1 MLVALLVLAQ
11 LNVTVAA
18 PDTVRACDPFTIS
31 IVGTVRGAAPP
42 VLAPPAVG
50 PLTIVTSRASSQT
63 TADVFGGRW
72 SVTDVQLTVL
82 TDRPGRY
89 VVGPFEMRSGRLR
102 TRTRRSAIVVVGEN
116 DSTAVASVVT
126 RARIDTSADV
136 ALRSLVQPDTVYV
149 GEQATYQVG
158 VFVSPAAREK
168 LRRNPTFAPPQ
179 LNALMAY
186 DRPTNRTPM
195 VRRRVGTQCFD
206 VLVYERA
213 VFPLSAGRHVLA
225 PAHLS
230 YSLSVGAGFFA
241 GEERREAVS
250 DSVAIVALDPPEES
264 QPADFAGAVGD
275 LSMTA
280 IVDSSAPRVGDPL
293 MLTVRIQ
300 GEGNV
305 KLLPRPSVAVQWAA
319 LVQGDERVSLDSAAA
334 HVRGSK
340 EFDWILTP
348 REAGP
353 QELPPVR
360 YPFWNPR
367 TLRYEVATTSP
378 ETLTIAPGSLVALD
392 TARVERVRVLTLRRE
407 LRPPASTPLPQRP
420 AYLLA
425 LAVAPLP
432 ALGALA
438 ARRRRRVARAIPPA
452 ARLRSLARA
461 RTAPTPALVR
471 RTLAAALIDRG
482 VVTMH
487 DLERSDS
494 ALRALR
500 RSGVSAETA
509 TRTVAILVEL
519 DEASF
524 AGERRGARDAAK
536 RAAALLRAV
545 DAEARGRDA
554 LGDAARTFVLTLGIL
569 TLGAGIAHAA
579 AGADTTEDLFA
590 RGVASYD
597 AGRYAEAAALFDST
611 AHASPRSADAWAN
624 AGTAA
629 WTSADTAGAVVGWQR
644 ALRLE
649 PLAGDVRDRLDLTP
663 GPARGALAAVPPV
676 PLEALAAGALA
687 LWWLAWLGAA
697 ARALGGSRPS
707 ARTIYALHGLA
718 VAAGVGYILLDEHLA
733 GVSLRVV
740 VEPTRLHS
748 EPSLATEPGAATRTG
763 QVVRSAQRQG
773 AWTRAVLENGD
784 DGWIES
790 DRLRALTGD

>member
-1 MLVALLVLAQ
+1 MLAALLVLAQ

-18 PDTVRACDPFTIS
+18 PDTVKACDPFTIS

-42 VLAPPAVG
+42 VLVQPTVG
-50 PLTIVTSRASSQT
+50 SLTIVTSRASSQT

-72 SVTDVQLTVL
+72 SVTDVQLSVL

-102 TRTRRSAIVVVGEN
+102 TRTRRTTIVVTGEN
-116 DSTAVASVVT
+116 DSSAVAPVVT

-149 GEQATYQVG
+149 GQQATYQVG

-168 LRRNPTFAPPQ
+168 LRRNPTFSPPA

-186 DRPTNRTPM
+186 DRPPNRTPM

-250 DSVAIVALDPPEES
+250 DSVAIVALDPPAET
-264 QPADFAGAVGD
+264 QPADYAGAVGE

-280 IVDSSAPRVGDPL
+280 LVDSSAPRVGDPL
-293 MLTVRIQ
+293 TLTVRIQ

-305 KLLPRPSVAVQWAA
+305 KLLPRPAVAVPWAA
-319 LVQGDERVSLDSAAA
+319 LVQSDERVSLDSAAA

-348 REAGP
+348 HEMGE
-353 QELPPVR
+353 QEVPPLR

-367 TLRYEVATTSP
+367 TLRYEIATTSP

-392 TARVERVRVLTLRRE
+392 SARAERPRVLALRRE
-407 LRPPASTPLPQRP
+407 LRPPARPPLPQHP

-438 ARRRRRVARAIPPA
+438 ARRRRRLPRVVPAA
-452 ARLRSLARA
+452 ARLRALARA
-461 RTAPTPALVR
+461 RTAPAPGLLR

-482 VVTMH
+482 VITTH
-487 DLERSDS
+487 DLERSDT
-494 ALRALR
+494 AQRALR
-500 RSGVSAETA
+500 RAGVSADTA
-509 TRTVAILVEL
+509 VQAVALLVEL

-536 RAAALLRAV
+536 RAATIMRAV
-545 DAEARGRDA
+545 DAEARSRDA
-554 LGDAARTFVLTLGIL
+554 LGDAVRVFVIVSGIL
-569 TLGAGIAHAA
+569 ALGAGIARA
-579 AGADTTEDLFA
+579 TTNDGVSDLFA

-597 AGRYAEAAALFDST
+597 AGRYAEASARFDSAART
-611 AHASPRSADAWAN
+611 SPRSADAWAN
-624 AGTAA
+624 AGTSA
-629 WTSADTAGAVVGWQR
+629 WTNADTASAVVGWQR

-649 PLAGDVRDRLDLTP
+649 PLAGDMRRRLDLTP
-663 GPARGALAAVPPV
+663 GPARGALAAVPPI
-676 PLEALAAGALA
+676 PLDALAAAALA
-687 LWWLAWLGAA
+687 LWWLAWSGAA
-697 ARALGGSRPS
+697 ARAMGGSRPS

-718 VAAGVGYILLDEHLA
+718 VAVGVGYILLDEHLA
-733 GVSLRVV
+733 GVPLQVV
-740 VEPTRLHS
+740 VEPATLRS
-748 EPSLATEPGAATRTG
+748 EPSLAAEPGASTRTG
-763 QVVRSAQRQG
+763 QVVRSAERQG
-773 AWTRAVLENGD
+773 AWTRAVLENGN

-790 DRLRALTGD
+790 DRLRPLTRD

>member
-1 MLVALLVLAQ
+1 MLAALLILAQ

-18 PDTVRACDPFTIS
+18 PDTVKACDPFTIS

-42 VLAPPAVG
+42 VLGPPAVG
-50 PLTIVTSRASSQT
+50 SLTIVTSRASSQT

-72 SVTDVQLTVL
+72 SVTDVQLSVL

-89 VVGPFEMRSGRLR
+89 AVGPFEMRAGRLR
-102 TRTRRSAIVVVGEN
+102 TRTRRAMIVVVGDN
-116 DSTAVASVVT
+116 DSSAVAPVVT

-149 GEQATYQVG
+149 GQQATYQVG

-168 LRRNPTFAPPQ
+168 LRRNPTFAPPA

-213 VFPLSAGRHVLA
+213 VFPLSAGHHVLA

-250 DSVAIVALDPPEES
+250 DSVAIVALDPPAES
-264 QPADFAGAVGD
+264 QPSDYAGAVGD

-280 IVDSSAPRVGDPL
+280 LVDSSAPRVGDPL
-293 MLTVRIQ
+293 TLTVRIQ

-305 KLLPRPSVAVQWAA
+305 KLLPRPAVAVPWAA

-348 REAGP
+348 REMGQ
-353 QELPPVR
+353 QELPPLR

-392 TARVERVRVLTLRRE
+392 TARAPRARVLALRRD
-407 LRPPASTPLPQRP
+407 LRPPARAPLPQHP
-420 AYLLA
+420 GYLLA

-438 ARRRRRVARAIPPA
+438 ARRRRRAPRIVPPA

-461 RTAPTPALVR
+461 RTAPSPALLR

-482 VVTMH
+482 VMTMH

-509 TRTVAILVEL
+509 VQAVALLVEL

-536 RAAALLRAV
+536 RAATILRAV
-545 DAEARGRDA
+545 DAEARSRDA
-554 LGDAARTFVLTLGIL
+554 LGDAVRVFVIVFAVLA
-569 TLGAGIAHAA
+569 LGAGIARATA
-579 AGADTTEDLFA
+579 IEDATASLFA

-597 AGRYAEAAALFDST
+597 AGRYADAAARFDSAART
-611 AHASPRSADAWAN
+611 SPRSADAWAN
-624 AGTAA
+624 AGTSA
-629 WTSADTAGAVVGWQR
+629 WTRADAADAVVGWQR

-649 PLAGDVRDRLDLTP
+649 PLAGDMRDRLDLTP

-676 PLEALAAGALA
+676 PLDALAVGALA
-687 LWWLAWLGAA
+687 LWLLAWFGAA
-697 ARALGGSRPS
+697 ARAMGGSRPS
-707 ARTIYALHGLA
+707 PRTIYALHRLA
-718 VAAGVGYILLDEHLA
+718 VAVGVGYILLDEHLA
-733 GVSLRVV
+733 GVPLRVV
-740 VEPTRLHS
+740 VEATTLRS
-748 EPSLATEPGAATRTG
+748 EPSLASDPGASTRTG
-763 QVVRSAQRQG
+763 EVVRSAERQG
-773 AWTRAVLENGD
+773 AWTRAVLENGN
-784 DGWIES
+784 DGWIET
-790 DRLRALTGD
+790 DRLRPLTRD

>member
-1 MLVALLVLAQ
+1 
-11 LNVTVAA
+11 
-18 PDTVRACDPFTIS
+18 
-31 IVGTVRGAAPP
+31 
-42 VLAPPAVG
+42 
-50 PLTIVTSRASSQT
+50 
-63 TADVFGGRW
+63 
-72 SVTDVQLTVL
+72 
-82 TDRPGRY
+82 
-89 VVGPFEMRSGRLR
+89 
-102 TRTRRSAIVVVGEN
+102 
-116 DSTAVASVVT
+116 
-126 RARIDTSADV
+126 
-136 ALRSLVQPDTVYV
+136 
-149 GEQATYQVG
+149 
-158 VFVSPAAREK
+158 
-168 LRRNPTFAPPQ
+168 
-179 LNALMAY
+179 
-186 DRPTNRTPM
+186 
-195 VRRRVGTQCFD
+195 
-206 VLVYERA
+206 
-213 VFPLSAGRHVLA
+213 
-225 PAHLS
+225 
-230 YSLSVGAGFFA
+230 
-241 GEERREAVS
+241 
-250 DSVAIVALDPPEES
+250 
-264 QPADFAGAVGD
+264 
-275 LSMTA
+275 
-280 IVDSSAPRVGDPL
+280 
-293 MLTVRIQ
+293 
-300 GEGNV
+300 
-305 KLLPRPSVAVQWAA
+305 
-319 LVQGDERVSLDSAAA
+319 
-334 HVRGSK
+334 
-340 EFDWILTP
+340 
-348 REAGP
+348 
-353 QELPPVR
+353 
-360 YPFWNPR
+360 
-367 TLRYEVATTSP
+367 
-378 ETLTIAPGSLVALD
+378 
-392 TARVERVRVLTLRRE
+392 
-407 LRPPASTPLPQRP
+407 
-420 AYLLA
+420 
-425 LAVAPLP
+425 
-432 ALGALA
+432 
-438 ARRRRRVARAIPPA
+438 
-452 ARLRSLARA
+452 
-461 RTAPTPALVR
+461 
-471 RTLAAALIDRG
+471 
-482 VVTMH
+482 MH

-545 DAEARGRDA
+545 DTEARGRDA

-569 TLGAGIAHAA
+569 TLGAGIAHAT

-597 AGRYAEAAALFDST
+597 AGHYAEAAALFDST

>member
-1 MLVALLVLAQ
+1 MLGALLMLAQ

-18 PDTVRACDPFTIS
+18 PDTVRACEPFTIS
-31 IVGTVRGAAPP
+31 IVGSVRGAAPP

-63 TADVFGGRW
+63 TADIFGGRW
-72 SVTDVQLTVL
+72 SVTDVQLSVL

-89 VVGPFEMRSGRLR
+89 VLGPFEMRAGKQR
-102 TRTRRSAIVVVGEN
+102 TRTRRATVVVVGEN
-116 DSTAVASVVT
+116 DSSAIASVVT

-149 GEQATYQVG
+149 GQQATYQVG

-168 LRRNPTFAPPQ
+168 LRRNPTFAPPA

-225 PAHLS
+225 PAHLM

-250 DSVAIVALDPPEES
+250 DSVAIVALDPPSES
-264 QPADFAGAVGD
+264 QPSDYLGAVGD

-280 IVDSSAPRVGDPL
+280 VVDSSRPRVGDPL
-293 MLTVRIQ
+293 MLTVRVA

-305 KLLPRPSVAVQWAA
+305 KLLPRPAIAIPWAA
-319 LVQGDERVSLDSAAA
+319 LVQGDERVALDSAAA

-348 REAGP
+348 RVAGEHEIP
-353 QELPPVR
+353 ALR

-367 TLRYEVATTSP
+367 TLRYEIATTSP
-378 ETLTIAPGSLVALD
+378 ETLTISPGGLVALD
-392 TARVERVRVLTLRRE
+392 TARAERARVLALRRE
-407 LRPPASTPLPQRP
+407 LRPPVREPLPQHP
-420 AYLLA
+420 AYLIA

-438 ARRRRRVARAIPPA
+438 ARRRRRVARTTPPA
-452 ARLRSLARA
+452 ARLRALARA
-461 RTAPTPALVR
+461 RSAPAPGLLR
-471 RTLAAALIDRG
+471 RTFAAALIGRG
-482 VVTMH
+482 ALTMR
-487 DLERSDS
+487 DLERSDT
-494 ALRALR
+494 AVRALR
-500 RSGVSAETA
+500 RSGVSADTA
-509 TRTVAILVEL
+509 AATVALLVEL
-519 DEASF
+519 DEASY
-524 AGERRGARDAAK
+524 ANTRSGSRDAAK
-536 RAAALLRAV
+536 RAVGLLRAV
-545 DAEARGRDA
+545 DHEARSRDA
-554 LGDAARTFVLTLGIL
+554 LGDIVGTIVIAIGVLGF
-569 TLGAGIAHAA
+569 GVGIAR
-579 AGADTTEDLFA
+579 ADASETAVIFA

-597 AGRYAEAAALFDST
+597 AGRFGEASARFDSA
-611 AHASPRSADAWAN
+611 AHTSPRSPDAWAN

-629 WTSADTAGAVVGWQR
+629 WTAADTAGAVIGWQR

-649 PLAGDVRDRLDLTP
+649 PLAGDMRERLDLTP
-663 GPARGALAAVPPV
+663 GPARGALAAIPPV
-676 PLEALAAGALA
+676 PLDWLAVTAVA
-687 LWWLAWLGAA
+687 LWWIAWTGAA
-697 ARALGGSRPS
+697 ARAVGGSRPT
-707 ARTIYALHGLA
+707 ARAIYSLHGLA
-718 VAAGVGYILLDEHLA
+718 VAAGVGYILLDEHIA
-733 GVSLRVV
+733 ARQLRVV
-740 VEPTRLHS
+740 VDPARMRSEPT
-748 EPSLATEPGAATRTG
+748 LASEPGAATRSG
-763 QVVRSAQRQG
+763 QIVRAAQRQG
-773 AWTRAVLENGD
+773 AWTRAVLENGN

-790 DRLRALTGD
+790 DRLRSLARD